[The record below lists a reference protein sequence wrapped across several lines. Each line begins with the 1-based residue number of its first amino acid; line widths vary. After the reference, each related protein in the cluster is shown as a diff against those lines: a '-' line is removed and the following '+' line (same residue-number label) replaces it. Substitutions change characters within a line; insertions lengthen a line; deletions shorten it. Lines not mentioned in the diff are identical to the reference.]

1 MTDVKSQNPEDH
13 IKIFKDDLI
22 PVENRDGWFRDP
34 ESNAVVNCN
43 KTQYEQYMASYN
55 KRQKKDDDFDS
66 LQNDV
71 DLLKSDISDM
81 KSMLTLLLE
90 KKNAS

>member
-1 MTDVKSQNPEDH
+1 MSSSKDH
-13 IKIFKDDLI
+13 SDQIQPFKDDLI

-55 KRQKKDDDFDS
+55 KREKKEQSFNT

-71 DLLKSDISDM
+71 DGLKSDISDI
-81 KSMLTLLLE
+81 KSLLQNLVE
-90 KKNAS
+90 RKNAS

>member
-1 MTDVKSQNPEDH
+1 MTENQDH
-13 IKIFKDDLI
+13 IKVFKPDLI
-22 PVENRDGWFRDP
+22 PVDSKDGWFRDP
-34 ESNAVVNCN
+34 DSHAIVNCN

-55 KRQKKDDDFDS
+55 KRAKKEQSFNA

-81 KSMLTLLLE
+81 KSMLTQLLE
-90 KKNAS
+90 KNDDS

>member
-71 DLLKSDISDM
+71 DLLKSDISYM